1 MAGIVPKNL
10 SCLFALIG
18 VLLAVAVPARAETYE
33 LKLTPANVHWGYY
46 DARLKPVLKIASG
59 DTVRIETMVAGG
71 LERLKMAGVPDAE
84 IPDSLKQ
91 VENAVTDRGPGAHP
105 LTGPIYVEG
114 AEPGDIIEI
123 RMMGFEF
130 LHPYGVTGFRPG
142 TGTLPDDFPYARFKR
157 VPIDARAGTAQFGP
171 GITLRLAPFWGS
183 IGVAPPL
190 LIRRLSSGPPGAH
203 AGNLDN
209 KELVAGSSLYLPVHV
224 PGALISIG
232 DGHALQGDGE
242 VTITALE
249 TSLRGTVQIFVR
261 KGKQIRWPRAET
273 PTHYIAMGLHPDLNE
288 AARIATREMID
299 FLVSEKGMSRDEAY
313 ILCSLA
319 VDLRVTQ
326 LVDDTKGI
334 HAMLP
339 KSVVH

>member
-1 MAGIVPKNL
+1 MKTPFLIALL
-10 SCLFALIG
+10 SA
-18 VLLAVAVPARAETYE
+18 ASAHAEMHE

-46 DARLKPVLKIASG
+46 DARVKPVLRIASG
-59 DTVRIETMVAGG
+59 DTVRVETMIAGG
-71 LERLKMAGVPDAE
+71 LERLRLAGASEAE
-84 IPDSLKQ
+84 IPASLKQ
-91 VENAVTDRGPGAHP
+91 VENSVTDRGPGAHP
-105 LTGPIYVEG
+105 LTGPIFVEG
-114 AEPGDIIEI
+114 AEPGDSLAVRII
-123 RMMGFEF
+123 GFEF
-130 LHPYGVTGFRPG
+130 LHPFGMTGFRPG
-142 TGTLPDDFPYARFKR
+142 TGTLPDEFPYARFKLIR
-157 VPIDARAGTAQFGP
+157 INAKAGTAEFRP
-171 GITLRLAPFWGS
+171 GVALKLAPFWGS
-183 IGVAPPL
+183 IGVAPPSV
-190 LIRRLSSGPPGAH
+190 IRRLSSGPPGAH

-209 KELVAGSSLYLPVHV
+209 KELVAGSTLYLPVHV
-224 PGALISIG
+224 PGGLISIG

-249 TSLRGTVQIFVR
+249 TSLRGTVQISVR

-313 ILCSLA
+313 MLCSLA

-339 KSVVH
+339 KSVIH

>member
-10 SCLFALIG
+10 SCLFALTG